1 MRLFKKKVKAEY
13 WEDLMIPASLFFY
26 NLGKDDL
33 SYLTISGK
41 PTEEQLTKA
50 YDAIYDAYFDKRAS
64 KKSRI
69 LLQTRNK
76 IAVLILKIE
85 TVKTIIKFAV
95 EYPLTD
101 DLRDQLIKGL
111 IKAGV
116 RIKDKEST
124 KDVIIK
130 VTEQYLPSWDT
141 ELKIEKGNLKDEEE
155 KEVISYEKSLETI
168 SDIKNRHYPDDMSLK
183 RFLEAEKSAFDL
195 NKKRAQEQLK
205 NKRNGK

>member
-1 MRLFKKKVKAEY
+1 MRLFKKKVEVEY
-13 WEDLMIPASLFFY
+13 WKDLRIPAALFFY

-33 SYLTISGK
+33 SYLIISGK
-41 PTEEQLTKA
+41 PTEEQLTQA

-69 LLQTRNK
+69 LLETRNK

-95 EYPLTD
+95 EFPLTD

-111 IKAGV
+111 VKAGV
-116 RIKDKEST
+116 RIKEGEST
-124 KDVIIK
+124 RDVIIK
-130 VTEQYLPSWDT
+130 VDEQYLPSWET
-141 ELKIEKGNLKDEEE
+141 ELEIEKGNLKDEEE
-155 KEVISYEKSLETI
+155 KEVVSYETSLEII
-168 SDIKNRHYPDDMSLK
+168 SDIKNRHYPEDMSLE
-183 RFLEAEKSAFDL
+183 RFLSAEKSAFDL